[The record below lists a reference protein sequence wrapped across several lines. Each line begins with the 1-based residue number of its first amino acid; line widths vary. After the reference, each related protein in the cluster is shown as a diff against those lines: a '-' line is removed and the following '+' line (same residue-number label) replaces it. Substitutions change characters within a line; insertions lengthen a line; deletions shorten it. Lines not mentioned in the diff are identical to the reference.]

1 MAPPEKGQL
10 AQVTVMPAKRR
21 GSYLTSPNGM
31 TLAAWRMEN
40 LAALA
45 LSDSISE
52 MHTPPSVPATLKAV
66 TDV

>member
-1 MAPPEKGQL
+1 
-10 AQVTVMPAKRR
+10 MPAKRR

-66 TDV
+66 TNV